1 MRRTSRP
8 ASTAK
13 PPVQRKT
20 STMPPTATQRISTEA
35 LSHVLAVATMPR
47 HARLRTAPGSAEAD
61 VPSTTASIAMP
72 PMYPVKSERITSPV
86 ANASA
91 TARIIGRRLI
101 APRLAPSA
109 AGESAPGM
117 EPDAKPR
124 QTMAMTAASISSQH
138 DNSFVFT
145 PSSPSLP

>member
-1 MRRTSRP
+1 MFAFRGLFMRRTSRP

-35 LSHVLAVATMPR
+35 LSHVLAVTTMPR

-72 PMYPVKSERITSPV
+72 PIYPVKSERITSPV

-101 APRLAPSA
+101 APRLAPQRCGSVRA
-109 AGESAPGM
+109 RHGAGRKAETGNG
-117 EPDAKPR
+117 DDRR
-124 QTMAMTAASISSQH
+124 QYQQPA
-138 DNSFVFT
+138 
-145 PSSPSLP
+145 